1 MTQSV
6 GRESDKFMLRFPE
19 GMRDEIKRLAAENGR
34 SMNAEIVELLNFAL
48 EHSGVDIDEILSM
61 LAAQRA
67 EMAQLR
73 NGRDFSEVETENQ
86 RLRSRLEL
94 WEPLILQATPEEL
107 ERLRQRLVRFR
118 AVLEGD
124 DANEILKGIML
135 PVENLA
141 EQFPSLADLQRLFD
155 KIRAADNPE
164 KSDRAA
170 PHWDWENAQADAPPP
185 IPKPKSGQAKRQ
197 KR

>member
-67 EMAQLR
+67 EMARLR
-73 NGRDFSEVETENQ
+73 SGRDLSEVEFENQ

-107 ERLRQRLVRFR
+107 ERLRQRLIRFR

-141 EQFPSLADLQRLFD
+141 EQFPSLAELQRLFD
-155 KIRAADNPE
+155 KIRTAGQISEPE
-164 KSDRAA
+164 DK
-170 PHWDWENAQADAPPP
+170 
-185 IPKPKSGQAKRQ
+185 
-197 KR
+197 